1 MTHVIIYDDNATRRE
16 SLKILLESA
25 EGYIVCG
32 MFGNCVHVEQHM
44 KEFEPDIVLMDIQ
57 MPECDGIEGV
67 KKISEFFPNTKVI
80 MQTVFED
87 DDKIFDAIKFG
98 ASGYILKK
106 AEPHKIIEAIEEV
119 LQGGS
124 AMTPSI
130 ATKVL
135 GFFRSQSDHNQN
147 KFGLSDREKEI
158 LNELV
163 DGKSY
168 KMVAEKLSIS
178 YHTVNSHI
186 KKIYDKLQVH
196 SVGEA
201 ISKAIHQ
208 KIV

>member
-1 MTHVIIYDDNATRRE
+1 MTHIIVYDDNATRRE
-16 SLKILLESA
+16 SLKILLESVG
-25 EGYIVCG
+25 GYIVCG
-32 MFGNCVHVEQHM
+32 MFENCLHVEKHM

-67 KKISEFFPNTKVI
+67 KKISEFFPNVKII

-87 DDKIFDAIKFG
+87 DDKIFDAIKYG

-106 AEPHKIIEAIEEV
+106 TEPHRIIEAIKDV
-119 LQGGS
+119 LNGGS
-124 AMTPSI
+124 PMTPSI
-130 ATKVL
+130 ATKL
-135 GFFRSQSDHNQN
+135 LSFFRSQSDHNQN
-147 KFGLSDREKEI
+147 NFGLSNREKEI

-163 DGKSY
+163 EGKSY
-168 KMVAEKLSIS
+168 KMVADKLSIS

-196 SVGEA
+196 SLGEA

>member
-32 MFGNCVHVEQHM
+32 MFGSCVHVEQHM

>member
-1 MTHVIIYDDNATRRE
+1 
-16 SLKILLESA
+16 
-25 EGYIVCG
+25 
-32 MFGNCVHVEQHM
+32 M

-67 KKISEFFPNTKVI
+67 KKISEFFSNTKVI

-135 GFFRSQSDHNQN
+135 GFFRSQSYHNQN

>member
-1 MTHVIIYDDNATRRE
+1 MVHIVIYDDNSNRRD
-16 SLKILLESA
+16 SLKILLASVESFFVSGVFPNCKNIESEMA
-25 EGYIVCG
+25 EL
-32 MFGNCVHVEQHM
+32 Q
-44 KEFEPDIVLMDIQ
+44 PDVVLMDIQ

-67 KKISEFFPNTKVI
+67 KILNNLFPGVKVI

-87 DDKIFDAIKFG
+87 DDKIFDAIRYG

-106 AEPHKIIEAIEEV
+106 AEPEKLIEAIKDV
-119 LQGGS
+119 LSGGS
-124 AMTPSI
+124 PMTPSI
-130 ATKVL
+130 ASRVIN
-135 GFFRSQSDHNQN
+135 FFRDQSDHNKN

-163 DGKSY
+163 EGKSY
-168 KMVAEKLSIS
+168 KMIADKLAIS

-208 KIV
+208 KLI